1 MSQMMRSVWI
11 GVAVL
16 MSTQAHAWF
25 TPEGQDEVMKLT
37 PNLEQGRRLYETCA
51 ICHTPLGWGTPDGR
65 YPEIAG
71 QHPNVIVKQLA
82 DIRIG
87 NRDNPTMYPFTLPN
101 VLPTAQAVADIAAYI
116 SQLPMNPNN
125 EVGPGHDLAYG
136 EMLYKENCAECH
148 GDTGEGNNKEFYP
161 RIHGQTYHYLLRQM
175 QWIKIGKRRN
185 ADKTMVDQ
193 IHKFSGRDIQA
204 VVDYTSRLR
213 PPKEM
218 LAEQPEWRN
227 PDFPVD
233 FRTPPLPFQFAR

>member
-1 MSQMMRSVWI
+1 MFMMRRVCVLGII
-11 GVAVL
+11 GL
-16 MSTQAHAWF
+16 MSMQAHAWVS
-25 TPEGQDEVMKLT
+25 PEGQEQIMQLT

-82 DIRIG
+82 DIRKG

-101 VLPTAQAVADIAAYI
+101 VLPTPQAVADIAAYI
-116 SQLPMNPNN
+116 STLPMNPRN

-136 EMLYKENCAECH
+136 EKLYKENCAECH
-148 GDTGEGNNKEFYP
+148 GDNGEGNNEEFYP
-161 RIHGQTYHYLLRQM
+161 RIHGQTYNYLLRQM

-193 IHKFSGRDIQA
+193 IHNFSGRDIHA

-213 PPKEM
+213 PPKEL

-227 PDFPVD
+227 PDFPSD
-233 FRTPPLPFQFAR
+233 FRTPPPPFQFAH